1 MDQRLG
7 AGSGWPHLPISQTRI
22 CLKQST
28 ANYERC
34 MAMVA
39 ALNAELGWHLEA
51 DQQHSYVFGLLPH
64 LPVSP
69 ADPELRRMV
78 ITYHYDHAL
87 VEILRDQANAQ
98 YEAAWSQWSVQVI
111 QIIQHQGFST
121 PGDAMAD
128 LPDLAQTALE
138 ELIRALPTFR
148 YSSRFTTWA
157 YAVISRR
164 ALRYLRDRN
173 AAKRNGKAESLEMR
187 HELDPAL
194 GTADSPEAQS
204 EAQILSSLIYAL
216 LDRHGD
222 PRMGKMFHLWAIEDQ
237 RLADIA
243 RHMHLSLA
251 RVSGL
256 IDRMCHLLQQE
267 PAILAWINDTAPPG
281 LERANGDDSAPTGGL
296 PERYINS
303 DRGDAA
309 GPPHHSS
316 S

>member
-1 MDQRLG
+1 MK
-7 AGSGWPHLPISQTRI
+7 H
-22 CLKQST
+22 ST

-39 ALNAELGWHLEA
+39 ALNTELGWHLEA

-78 ITYHYDHAL
+78 ITYHYDHAV
-87 VEILRDQANAQ
+87 VEILRDQANPR
-98 YEAAWSQWSVQVI
+98 YEAAWSQWSVKVI

-173 AAKRNGKAESLEMR
+173 AAKRNGKAESLELR
-187 HELDPAL
+187 HELDPTLDPVL
-194 GTADSPEAQS
+194 GAAESPEAQS

-216 LDRHGD
+216 LDKHGD
-222 PRMGKMFHLWAIEDQ
+222 PRMGKMFHMWAIEDQ
-237 RLADIA
+237 RLTEIA
-243 RHMHLSLA
+243 QHMGLSLP

-256 IDRMCHLLQQE
+256 IDQICHLLRQE

-281 LERANGDDSAPTGGL
+281 LERTTSDALSLEP
-296 PERYINS
+296 PEKKS
-303 DRGDAA
+303 DVASYQHQGVTRRVRLATK
-309 GPPHHSS
+309 
-316 S
+316 